1 LVSLNQVASLY
12 TSGLAF
18 FHERLVPHLKR
29 VRGELSGGVWD
40 LADFVAYA
48 ADSDVDFMTHLVE
61 AVWGRSAFGLRR
73 VLIAIRRRFAFQS
86 KTAVNAR
93 DLDVTL
99 VCVEL

>member
-1 LVSLNQVASLY
+1 LVSLSQVASLY

-61 AVWGRSAFGLRR
+61 AVSGRSAFGLRR
-73 VLIAIRRRFAFQS
+73 ASPTSSSPSGDASPSNPRRLLMRAIS
-86 KTAVNAR
+86 T
-93 DLDVTL
+93 
-99 VCVEL
+99 